1 LNAGTEMQLKS
12 TKCSSCGRNAQNE
25 ISVKPN
31 CPFLSLLILLQLINL
46 ALILMQ
52 FARLSQMPIN
62 QHGNRIAII
71 PNAIHNSY
79 LLSGSGWL
87 QRMYTI

>member
-1 LNAGTEMQLKS
+1 
-12 TKCSSCGRNAQNE
+12 
-25 ISVKPN
+25 
-31 CPFLSLLILLQLINL
+31 
-46 ALILMQ
+46 MQ